1 MLTNEFLNN
10 VCKKIKY
17 KPIRSEIFE
26 ELKSHI
32 EEQKDELIQNGTEEK
47 IAEETVIQ
55 NMGNAEELGKNLNKI
70 HRPKL
75 DWKLL
80 LLIVILI
87 TFGILVVSI
96 KIRNYNSGL
105 TNVSINGG
113 KYLIALCVATTLSI
127 IIYFID
133 YRKISRYSI
142 ILYIIATLCFVMPY
156 LTGFGASINARIYMR
171 IFNESILPTDIA
183 IPLYIISFVGFLHN
197 VNEETRIKF
206 ITKSGKNINVNIIK
220 IITLSIISLFFVMRE
235 SVATSVILALVYMII
250 STIKLRKKAKKYI
263 VILWTIPIILIALIM
278 VMNLSNGFAEYRINR
293 ILINFKPEIDPQS
306 SGWQLIARN
315 EMIKSA
321 KLIGEAEGT
330 ELYTRLL
337 FEEEG
342 NWAFISIL
350 VNYGWIVSIGML
362 LAIILLS
369 VKLITNSINI
379 KEEYGKW
386 ITIGIS
392 AMFILESLFNVAMNL
407 GFGVVAGFNLPLI
420 SYGRPSL
427 IMNIISLAL
436 VLSVYRRKDINIS
449 RGEHCSS
456 V

>member
-10 VCKKIKY
+10 VCEKIKY

-26 ELKSHI
+26 ELKNHI

-55 NMGNAEELGKNLNKI
+55 NMGNAEELGKN
-70 HRPKL
+70 
-75 DWKLL
+75 
-80 LLIVILI
+80 
-87 TFGILVVSI
+87 
-96 KIRNYNSGL
+96 
-105 TNVSINGG
+105 
-113 KYLIALCVATTLSI
+113 
-127 IIYFID
+127 
-133 YRKISRYSI
+133 
-142 ILYIIATLCFVMPY
+142 
-156 LTGFGASINARIYMR
+156 
-171 IFNESILPTDIA
+171 
-183 IPLYIISFVGFLHN
+183 
-197 VNEETRIKF
+197 
-206 ITKSGKNINVNIIK
+206 INVNIIK

-235 SVATSVILALVYMII
+235 STATSVIIALVYMII
-250 STIKLRKKAKKYI
+250 STIKLREKAKKYI
-263 VILWTIPIILIALIM
+263 VVLWAIPIILIALIM
-278 VMNLSNGFAEYRINR
+278 IMNLSNGFAEYRINR